1 MIGGGTMSVGGRG
14 VTVTGVGSTMATLPF
29 GGVAAIFCVGVATFC
44 VGEVSVRRWRS
55 VGVAGWLHGQVG
67 AVEANAV
74 DAASVIDRPVA
85 RSSRR
90 LAVRPKSLP
99 PELGRKSWEDATV
112 FVGKA
117 LDQAILT
124 PRRR

>member
-1 MIGGGTMSVGGRG
+1 MIGGVTMTVGGTG
-14 VTVTGVGSTMATLPF
+14 VTVTGVGSTMATLLF
-29 GGVAAIFCVGVATFC
+29 GEVVAVFCVGVPTFC

-67 AVEANAV
+67 AVEANAA
-74 DAASVIDRPVA
+74 DSASVIDRPVA

-99 PELGRKSWEDATV
+99 P
-112 FVGKA
+112 
-117 LDQAILT
+117 
-124 PRRR
+124 

>member
-1 MIGGGTMSVGGRG
+1 MIGGVTMTVGGTG

-29 GGVAAIFCVGVATFC
+29 GGVGAPEPVFC

-67 AVEANAV
+67 AVEANAA
-74 DAASVIDRPVA
+74 DAAPVIDRPVA

-90 LAVRPKSLP
+90 LAVTPKSLP
-99 PELGRKSWEDATV
+99 P
-112 FVGKA
+112 
-117 LDQAILT
+117 
-124 PRRR
+124 